1 MKKIFL
7 SIAALV
13 VSAGSFAQLTTTL
26 VVSATPPGTIIDW
39 STKKET
45 LTYIVANQT
54 GAVRRAVIKAEL
66 RTTDGTLAA
75 SSNLAKAAIISFA
88 NGTTVLSAADVIPL
102 EVMVFNGKFRSTL
115 EKTGKLPADNYQLCL
130 QLVNPGDFIP
140 VSEQRCR
147 NFSIAAFQLPIPVMP
162 ANETIL
168 DIEKAKTAITF
179 RWTPVA
185 PTPNQPVTYRV
196 TVFEVLPGQTSMQA
210 LRSNQPLLAKD
221 IIGTTQYIWQPQL
234 GLTICCKDGDVT
246 GDEKNINTSEAGVGT
261 GKDRKIITKD
271 QDSSAQKNINTS
283 EAGVGTGKDKM
294 QKENDAYVFIWTIQ
308 TFDQQG
314 RPFGDG
320 NINGDGISE
329 PAVLFIDRRP
339 INLRKSGPPSR
350 TIYLN
355 NMNRK

>member
-1 MKKIFL
+1 MKRMFL
-7 SIAALV
+7 IIAAL
-13 VSAGSFAQLTTTL
+13 AICATSFAQLATTL
-26 VVSATPPGTIIDW
+26 VVNATPPGTLIDW

-45 LTYIVANQT
+45 LTYLVVNQT
-54 GAVRRAVIKAEL
+54 GALRRAVIKAEL
-66 RTTDGTLAA
+66 KTTDGTVAA
-75 SSNLAKAAIISFA
+75 SANLAKAPIINFA
-88 NGTTVLSAADVIPL
+88 NGTTVLSAADAIPL
-102 EVMVFNGKFRSTL
+102 DVMVFNGKFKSTL

-147 NFSIAAFQLPIPVMP
+147 NFTIAAFQLPIPVMP
-162 ANETIL
+162 ANESIL
-168 DIEKAKTAITF
+168 DIEKVKAAITF

-185 PTPNQPVTYRV
+185 PMPGQPVTYRV

-210 LRSNQPLLAKD
+210 LRSNQPLLTKD

-246 GDEKNINTSEAGVGT
+246 GDEKNINKT
-261 GKDRKIITKD
+261 D
-271 QDSSAQKNINTS
+271 QDTIAQKNINTS

-294 QKENDAYVFIWTIQ
+294 QKEADAYVFIWTIQ
-308 TFDQQG
+308 TFDQLG

-329 PAVLFIDRRP
+329 PVIFFIDRRP
-339 INLRKSGPPSR
+339 VNLRKSGPPSR
-350 TIYLN
+350 TNYLN
-355 NMNRK
+355 NMKGKRN

>member
-1 MKKIFL
+1 MGMC
-7 SIAALV
+7 S
-13 VSAGSFAQLTTTL
+13 GSFAQLTTTL
-26 VVSATPPGTIIDW
+26 VVNATPPGTLIDW
-39 STKKET
+39 GTKKET
-45 LTYIVANQT
+45 LTYIVVNQT

-66 RTTDGTLAA
+66 KTTDGTLAA
-75 SSNLAKAAIISFA
+75 SSNLAKTAILTFA
-88 NGTTVLSAADVIPL
+88 NGTSILSAGDVIPL
-102 EVMVFNGKFRSTL
+102 ETMVFNGKFKSSL

-147 NFSIAAFQLPIPVMP
+147 NFTIASFQLPIPVMP
-162 ANETIL
+162 AGETIL

-179 RWTPVA
+179 RWTPVSPMPA
-185 PTPNQPVTYRV
+185 QPVTYRV

-210 LRSNQPLLAKD
+210 LRSNQPLLAKE
-221 IIGTTQYIWQPQL
+221 IVGTTQYIWQPQL

-246 GDEKNINTSEAGVGT
+246 GDEKNINTSDAGT
-261 GKDRKIITKD
+261 GMGQKIIKTN
-271 QDSSAQKNINTS
+271 QDSIAQKNINTS

-294 QKENDAYVFIWTIQ
+294 QKEDDAYVFIWTIQ

-329 PAVLFIDRRP
+329 PVIFFIDRRP
-339 INLRKSGPPSR
+339 VNLRKSGTPSR
-350 TIYLN
+350 IIYFN
-355 NMNRK
+355 NMKGKRF